1 MEVAMS
7 PILLFLCQ
15 TAIAIAGP
23 LAFWCV
29 PVIRRNIPLVLIQ
42 IMFGIALSSSV
53 LAWFVPTFSA
63 VALPVAS
70 LERLSGMSWLGAAFF
85 TFLTGLHLDVEE
97 LAGKT
102 RTYLAIGVSS
112 MVIPLI
118 FGFGVGVWT
127 IFYIPDLMGPNAN
140 SVSFVFAIGLSVSA
154 TALPVLGAIL
164 RETGLIRQKLGR
176 LALGYAALNDVLLWI
191 LIIALLAMISAS
203 NSRVGTF
210 ATAIFSTL
218 LYFGFMAFVARPL
231 LARVFDH
238 RFVANGD
245 LADSHIVLA
254 SSILL
259 ASSLTTEALGLH
271 YLIGAFAA
279 GAIMPKSKREI
290 LRTLLEPVTV
300 FVLLPFYFIVTGL
313 KVTLQI
319 GSGAMLFFFVIST
332 LAATFGKILGTT
344 IPARLAGHR
353 WREALCLGALM
364 QCKGFVEVV
373 ILNVLL
379 DAGVIS
385 NAAFSA
391 LILMALITTALTLP
405 LVNAIDT
412 KVEVTTVACE
422 PPAALLNSGNLIVQ
436 GHEGHEVSLAAQF
449 NREEAAVKPPRSI
462 GVS

>member
-1 MEVAMS
+1 MEVVMS

-15 TAIAIAGP
+15 TAIVIAGP

-29 PVIRRNIPLVLIQ
+29 PGIRRNIPLVLIQ
-42 IMFGIALSSSV
+42 IMFGIALGPSL
-53 LAWFVPTFSA
+53 LAGIVPTFGA
-63 VALPVAS
+63 VALPVGS
-70 LERLSGMSWLGAAFF
+70 LERLSGISWLGAVFF
-85 TFLTGLHLDVEE
+85 TFLTGLHLDVDE
-97 LAGKT
+97 LAGKS

-112 MVIPLI
+112 MMIPLI
-118 FGFGVGVWT
+118 FGLGVGAWT
-127 IFYIPDLMGPNAN
+127 IDHIPKLMGPNAN

-191 LIIALLAMISAS
+191 LIIALLAMIRAS
-203 NSRVGTF
+203 NSRVGIF
-210 ATAIFSTL
+210 ATTIFSTL

-231 LARVFDH
+231 LARLFSH
-238 RFVANGD
+238 RFVATGD
-245 LADSHIVLA
+245 LAEGHIVLA

-259 ASSLTTEALGLH
+259 ASSLSTEALGLH

-279 GAIMPKSKREI
+279 GAVMPKSERET
-290 LRTLLEPVTV
+290 LRTLFEPITV

-319 GSGAMLFFFVIST
+319 GSGAILFFFVIST

-353 WREALCLGALM
+353 WQEALCLGALM

-391 LILMALITTALTLP
+391 LILMALVTTALTLP
-405 LVNAIDT
+405 LANAID
-412 KVEVTTVACE
+412 KKDEVTTIACE
-422 PPAALLNSGNLIVQ
+422 PPTTLLSSGKLTVQ
-436 GHEGHEVSLAAQF
+436 GHKGHDVSLAAQF
-449 NREEAAVKPPRSI
+449 KPEAVPVEPQGFI
-462 GVS
+462 DVS